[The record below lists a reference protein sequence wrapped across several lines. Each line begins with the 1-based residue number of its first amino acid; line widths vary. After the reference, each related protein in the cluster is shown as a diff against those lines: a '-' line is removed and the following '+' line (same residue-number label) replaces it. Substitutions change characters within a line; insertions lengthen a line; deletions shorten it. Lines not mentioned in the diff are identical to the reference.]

1 MTVPKKYETGTYY
14 APMVA
19 CFRQHRKES
28 PWQFMLLEV
37 LLKVATPL
45 TRALAPVEPYKRPEP
60 LQSFR

>member
-1 MTVPKKYETGTYY
+1 
-14 APMVA
+14 MVA
-19 CFRQHRKES
+19 CFRQHKKES

-60 LQSFR
+60 VTSFR